1 MGRVSGGRRRVVGA
15 GSAGGDGSQAH
26 GTRDGRRTSGQQHW
40 PEGSHADPDA
50 ARERYNLDV
59 RASHSAMRNLFRV
72 ELPVAHWGLVIVVI
86 ASVFVGVVW
95 SPRTGAII
103 GGAFAALFVAAL
115 CGALPAGSRGRDA
128 VRAAYKFTFGWA
140 NWV

>member
-15 GSAGGDGSQAH
+15 GSVGGDGSQAH
-26 GTRDGRRTSGQQHW
+26 GTRDGRRTSVQQHW

-86 ASVFVGVVW
+86 ASVFVGVR
-95 SPRTGAII
+95 SEEHTSE
-103 GGAFAALFVAAL
+103 LQ
-115 CGALPAGSRGRDA
+115 SRENLVCRLLLE
-128 VRAAYKFTFGWA
+128 KK
-140 NWV
+140 